1 MRCTHDNPIKH
12 ENIEKELLQN
22 RRKSEREIIKISQGL
37 TQIYFDIIQRHG
49 DVFFIVNSITNSDQQ
64 VFPFQPSHAFNFNLN
79 KQAGFN
85 SH

>member
-49 DVFFIVNSITNSDQQ
+49 DVFFSS
-64 VFPFQPSHAFNFNLN
+64 
-79 KQAGFN
+79 
-85 SH
+85 